1 MKLQII
7 GAALLAVGIS
17 GVARAADPPAQYK
30 PQDVIS
36 AYSKTQPVCPP
47 KTVPADDGSC
57 DPTAVTRGF
66 SLASPGGKPGAQGA
80 AGAAV
85 RAPAG
90 KRVASLGSR
99 PTTPLQPSMSPGDLL
114 INFELGSA
122 NLTAQARSN
131 AKAFAE
137 ALNAPELASHRF
149 VLDGHTDSSGS
160 SQTNATLSQA
170 RAEAVKGF
178 LVAQGVDAKRLDAKG
193 YGSAKPIDPRHPAS
207 AVNRRVEGLRLD

>member
-1 MKLQII
+1 MKLHIF
-7 GAALLAVGIS
+7 GAALLAVAVS
-17 GVARAADPPAQYK
+17 GAARAADPPAQYK

-36 AYSKTQPVCPP
+36 AYSKTTPVCPP
-47 KTVPADDGSC
+47 KSVPADDGSC

-66 SLASPGGKPGAQGA
+66 SLASPGAKPSAQA

-122 NLTAQARSN
+122 TLTAQARSN
-131 AKAFAE
+131 AKSFAE
-137 ALNAPELASHRF
+137 ALNAPELAGHRF
-149 VLDGHTDSSGS
+149 VLDGHTDSTGS
-160 SQTNATLSQA
+160 SQTNAALSQA
-170 RAEAVKGF
+170 RAEAVKSF

-193 YGSAKPIDPRHPAS
+193 YGSTKPVDPRHPAS

>member
-1 MKLQII
+1 MKLQIF
-7 GAALLAVGIS
+7 GAALLAVMAAGA
-17 GVARAADPPAQYK
+17 ARAADPPAQYK

-47 KTVPADDGSC
+47 RTVPADDGTC

-66 SLASPGGKPGAQGA
+66 SLASPGAKPGAKG

-99 PTTPLQPSMSPGDLL
+99 PTTSLQPSVAPGDLL
-114 INFELGSA
+114 ISFELGSA

-131 AKAFAE
+131 AKSFAE
-137 ALNAPELASHRF
+137 ALNAPELSSHRF
-149 VLDGHTDSSGS
+149 VLNGHTDASGS

-170 RAEAVKGF
+170 RAESVKSF

-193 YGSAKPIDPRHPAS
+193 YGSAKPIDPRHPTAS
-207 AVNRRVEGLRLD
+207 VNRRVEGLRLD